1 MVPVPS
7 AGLPRNNDGPAGA
20 PLPSLYD
27 IHKESAHDHPVRL
40 VPAHHHTRNDSLP
53 SPGIDRPWLSP
64 YPLQEMYGCFSH
76 NHNLYMLHGVPSCSI
91 YHIGIIHFYHLQF
104 IALEF
109 SIFFDSNIP
118 KAASSALSY
127 RQVNPSYKSMPGAYL
142 ILLPFTHVYQHTCKP
157 AVSPLPHPSFTTV
170 LLLYISKNSWCSMN
184 PAHVMAVLCFLVAVA
199 FVVSDFNGMFYLQ
212 SSRLTFQVH

>member
-1 MVPVPS
+1 M
-7 AGLPRNNDGPAGA
+7 
-20 PLPSLYD
+20 PSLYD
-27 IHKESAHDHPVRL
+27 IHRESAHDHPVRL

-53 SPGIDRPWLSP
+53 SPGINRPWLSP

-118 KAASSALSY
+118 EAASSALSY

-142 ILLPFTHVYQHTCKP
+142 ILLSFTHVYQHTCKP
-157 AVSPLPHPSFTTV
+157 AVSTPPPTNPPSQLHNSSTTLYKQKQLVFHESGSCYGSPLLFGCRGICGIRIQWNV
-170 LLLYISKNSWCSMN
+170 
-184 PAHVMAVLCFLVAVA
+184 
-199 FVVSDFNGMFYLQ
+199 FVPVPLHG
-212 SSRLTFQVH
+212 